1 MTKRKTKRKSALER
15 LSRIIF
21 AFSLLFYCGSKV
33 VVNAYNITLSKE
45 EQSIAAK
52 NNQKQDAVE
61 ELQVTIR
68 NMQDK
73 KEVLGMLKNEVQDN
87 QNNIFIIGN
96 SDE

>member
-1 MTKRKTKRKSALER
+1 M
-15 LSRIIF
+15 
-21 AFSLLFYCGSKV
+21 
-33 VVNAYNITLSKE
+33 NAYNITLSKE

-73 KEVLGMLKNEVQDN
+73 KEVLGMLKMKSKIIKTTSSLLETVT
-87 QNNIFIIGN
+87 NNRFTRFLFYHLN
-96 SDE
+96 SSFE

>member
-1 MTKRKTKRKSALER
+1 
-15 LSRIIF
+15 
-21 AFSLLFYCGSKV
+21 GSKV

>member
-1 MTKRKTKRKSALER
+1 M
-15 LSRIIF
+15 
-21 AFSLLFYCGSKV
+21 
-33 VVNAYNITLSKE
+33 NAYNITLSKE